1 MKISVVGAGYV
12 GLVTGIGFASLGH
25 ETTFIDLDAKKVEM
39 IRRAEPPFYEK
50 GLKELMRENFSN
62 FSATTEFREVKDSEI
77 VFICVATPF
86 KDGNMDLSQLKS
98 AALEISKY
106 LSEQIVVVRSTVLP
120 GTTENLI
127 PILEKSGRKAFA
139 DFGIAHNPEFLREG
153 SALQDFFNPDRIV
166 VGAEDE
172 RSKRT
177 LSELYKH
184 FKCPKIFTNIK
195 TAEMIKLVANAF
207 LSTKISFANEIGNIC
222 KKLGIDCYE
231 VFEAIGLDRR
241 ISPHFFRAG
250 LGFGGS
256 CLPKDLKALILKAEE
271 VGEEPKILK
280 AVLEV
285 NESQPLRMIEIL
297 KKHLG
302 NLEGKK
308 IGVLGL
314 AFKPETDDIR
324 DARSVVVVRK
334 LLDEGAKI
342 VAYDPR
348 AMDNFRKIFPSIDYR
363 NSSREVIEEA
373 EAILIVTEWREFEG
387 IDCKGKLV
395 VDGRRVKVKNAKYEG
410 VCW

>member
-1 MKISVVGAGYV
+1 MKLAVIGAGYV

-25 ETTFIDLDAKKVEM
+25 EITFVDVDAKKVEM
-39 IRRAEPPFYEK
+39 IGKAEPPLYEK
-50 GLKELMRENFSN
+50 GLKELMKNLSN
-62 FSATTEFREVKDSEI
+62 YRATTEFKEIEDSEI
-77 VFICVATPF
+77 VFICVGTPF
-86 KDGNMDLSQLKS
+86 KDEKKMDLSQLES

-106 LSEQIVVVRSTVLP
+106 LSRQTIVVRSTVLP

-127 PILEKSGRKAFA
+127 PIFEKYGKKAFA
-139 DFGIAHNPEFLREG
+139 DFGIAYNPEFLREG
-153 SALQDFFNPDRIV
+153 NALQDFFNPDRIV

-172 RSKRT
+172 RSKKI
-177 LSELYKH
+177 LSELYRD
-184 FKCPKIFTNIK
+184 FNCPKIFTNIK

-207 LSTKISFANEIGNIC
+207 LSTKISFANEIGNVC

-231 VFEAIGLDRR
+231 VFEAVGLDHR
-241 ISPHFFRAG
+241 ISPHFFKAG

-256 CLPKDLKALILKAEE
+256 CLPKDLKALISKAVE
-271 VGEEPKILK
+271 VGEEPRILK

-302 NLEGKK
+302 SLEGKK

-314 AFKPETDDIR
+314 AFKPETDDVR
-324 DARSVVVVRK
+324 DARSMVVVSK
-334 LLDEGAKI
+334 LLEEGAEI
-342 VAYDPR
+342 VAYDPK
-348 AMDNFRKIFPSIDYR
+348 AMENFRKIFPNIEYR
-363 NSSREVIEEA
+363 KSALEVIEEA
-373 EAILIVTEWREFEG
+373 EAILIVTEWSEFEG
-387 IDCKGKLV
+387 VDCKGKLV